1 MIKYFSFCC
10 VLFMSLLCKPSAL
23 NAQRNDI
30 QILENWKTIANN
42 SSPKNWKQVNL
53 PHNWDVYEGFQ
64 RRLHGNLH
72 GYALYKKTV
81 QVAKQIG
88 NRYFL
93 YFEGV
98 GSYATVYV
106 NNKKVGYH
114 AGGRTGFS
122 IDITDAL
129 KSLPA
134 IHNEIKVLSEHPA
147 NCKDLP
153 WVCGGCSDERGFSEG
168 SQPMGIFRPVHLITT
183 KNIRIEHEGVHVWN
197 DTTVTSK
204 AAKLSIATSIKNYS
218 AVVKNIEVSTT
229 LLDAA
234 GAVVSTV
241 KQQQQIL
248 AGATLQVPQQI
259 VLKEKVHL
267 WSPQNPYLYKL
278 VTHILDAGKK
288 IDEII
293 TPYGIRSV
301 TWDLTN
307 SHQLYINHQPVF
319 LNGIGEYEHMFG
331 SSHTFTNKQIKARV
345 SQITAAGFNAF
356 RDAHHPHNLLYQKL
370 LESNGILWWTQMS
383 AHVWYDNEAFR
394 TNFKN
399 LLREWVLERRNS
411 PALILWGL
419 QNESKLPQD
428 FAKECSDIIRSLDP
442 TASTQRLITTC
453 NGGEGTDWDVPQN
466 WTGTYGG
473 NPNTYASDLK
483 KQILVG
489 EYGAWRTIDLHA
501 EGGFQQNGP
510 YSEERFSSLLETKI
524 ALAESVRDSA
534 VGHFQWIFASHDN
547 PGRVQAGEGF
557 RALDQVGPVN
567 YKGLFTTWDEPTAAY
582 YMYRSNYA
590 NALKD
595 PMVYIPMHN
604 WSNRW
609 LKPGVKDELIVY
621 SNCDEVVLY
630 NDIEKIEIGR
640 ERHQGIGKHFTFKNI
655 DIKYNVLLAVGYVN
669 GKAVAKD
676 VVRLYNFPTAPNIDQ
691 LLKPVNI
698 TKPKPGYHYLYRVNC
713 GGDNYTDINGNNW
726 LADNNNP
733 NNPFYSSSWTN
744 TYNIVPNRFA
754 SQRSITDFV
763 KSTQDQKLFQSIRYG
778 KEQLQYHFKVPNGV
792 YRIELYFVE
801 PWFGAAQIN
810 AKGWRNFDVRCN
822 HQVVLKNL
830 EIYNEVGH
838 LTALQKSFNVTVT
851 DNQILIDFPNASA
864 SQAIIAAIAVATK
877 EPVTTLKKQ
886 TYTGYNFGAT
896 TGNLKSWLNNADTV
910 FIGNNLTYF
919 QLPSFAYGANYI
931 QWTNRANSTAKDSAA
946 LTFLENTDLYIA
958 DTSATQSSF
967 FTSFEKTKES
977 LITSDGKAWNVY
989 KKQYK
994 KNESIQIAQSVAP
1007 IVFFNPSPSLQ
1018 PAFDLK
1024 QVLSIRPT
1032 QVKISGSASKDSIN
1046 TKEAVAYSA
1055 GLANSSWPFMI
1066 GAADIYSCTIRYA
1079 NTTQNNMEGA
1089 VRWYAS
1095 DGTVFKTERV
1105 QFTPSKYGKWNYLTI
1120 DTGSMINAGRYQVTI
1135 ELKDALGIYISGV
1148 EIQ

>member
-1 MIKYFSFCC
+1 MIKYFFFFC
-10 VLFMSLLCKPSAL
+10 VLLMAQIYKPPKLC
-23 NAQRNDI
+23 AQRQDKLV
-30 QILENWKTIANN
+30 LENWETIAND
-42 SSPKNWKQVNL
+42 SLQKNWKQVNL
-53 PHNWDVYEGFQ
+53 PHNWDVYDGYQ

-72 GYALYKKTV
+72 GYALYKKRV
-81 QVAKQIG
+81 QVTKQNGI
-88 NRYFL
+88 RYFL

-129 KSLPA
+129 NPLPV
-134 IHNEIKVLSEHPA
+134 IHNDIKVLSEHPA

-183 KNIRIEHEGVHVWN
+183 KNIRIEHEGVHIWN

-204 AAKLSIATSIKNYS
+204 AATLSLATSIKNYS

-234 GAVVSTV
+234 GEVVSIV
-241 KQQQQIL
+241 KQQKQIL
-248 AGATLQVPQQI
+248 AGATVQVPQQI
-259 VLKEKVHL
+259 ILDGQVHL
-267 WSPQNPYLYKL
+267 WSPQSPYLYKV
-278 VTHILDAGKK
+278 VTQILDAGKK

-301 TWDLTN
+301 TWDLTG
-307 SHQLYINHQPVF
+307 SHRLYINHQPVF

-331 SSHTFTNKQIKARV
+331 SSHAFTNKQIKARV
-345 SQITAAGFNAF
+345 SQIAAAGFNAF

-370 LESNGILWWTQMS
+370 LESSGLLWWTQMS

-394 TNFKN
+394 SNFKN
-399 LLREWVLERRNS
+399 LLKEWVLERRNS

-473 NPNTYASDLK
+473 DPNTYASDLK

-489 EYGAWRTIDLHA
+489 EYGAWRTTDLHT
-501 EGGFQQNGP
+501 EGNFKQNGP

-534 VGHFQWIFASHDN
+534 IGHFQWIFASHDN

-567 YKGLFTTWDEPTAAY
+567 YKGLFNTWDEPTAAY

-590 NALKD
+590 NASKD

-609 LKPGVKDELIVY
+609 LTPGVKDELIVY

-630 NDIEKIEIGR
+630 NDNEKIEIGR
-640 ERHQGIGKHFTFKNI
+640 QRHLGIGKHFTFKNI
-655 DIKYNVLLAVGYVN
+655 EVKYNVLVAVGYVN

-676 VVRLYNFPTAPNIDQ
+676 VVRLYNFPTAPNLNQ

-713 GGDNYTDINGNNW
+713 GGDNYTDVNGKNW
-726 LADNNNP
+726 FADNSHSQNS
-733 NNPFYSSSWTN
+733 FYSSSWTKAFG
-744 TYNIVPNRFA
+744 IEPNSFA
-754 SQRSITDFV
+754 SQRSVADFI

-778 KEQLQYHFKVPNGV
+778 KEQLRYHFKVPNGV
-792 YRIELYFVE
+792 FRIELYFVE
-801 PWFGAAQIN
+801 PWFGAAQID
-810 AKGWRNFDVRCN
+810 ATGWRNFDVRCN
-822 HQVVLKNL
+822 NKVVFKNL
-830 EIYNEVGH
+830 DIYNEVGY
-838 LTALQKSFNVTVT
+838 LTALQKSFDVTVT
-851 DNQILIDFPNASA
+851 DNQIIIDFPNVIA
-864 SQAIIAAIAVATK
+864 SQAIIAALAVATK
-877 EPVTTLKKQ
+877 EPITTFKTQ
-886 TYTGYNFGAT
+886 SYTGVNFVAT
-896 TGNLKSWLNNADTV
+896 AGNLKSWLNTADTV
-910 FIGNNLTYF
+910 FLGSNLTYF
-919 QLPSFAYGANYI
+919 QLPSFAYGANYM
-931 QWTNRANSTAKDSAA
+931 QWTNRANSITKDSAA
-946 LTFLENTDLYIA
+946 LTFLENTELYIA
-958 DTSATQSSF
+958 DTAANQSSF
-967 FTSFEKTKES
+967 LKSFEKTKEA
-977 LITSDGKAWNVY
+977 LITSDGKAWSIY

-994 KNESIQIAQSVAP
+994 TNERIWLAP
-1007 IVFFNPSPSLQ
+1007 SSASIVFWNPSPTLQ

-1024 QVLSIRPT
+1024 PVISIRPP
-1032 QVKISGSASKDSIN
+1032 QVKISGLATKDSIN
-1046 TKEAVAYSA
+1046 TKEAVAYGA
-1055 GLANSSWPFMI
+1055 GLANSSWPFII

-1079 NTTQNNMEGA
+1079 NTTQKNIEGNVQWFA
-1089 VRWYAS
+1089 A
-1095 DGTVFKTERV
+1095 DGTMFKSEKLN
-1105 QFTPSKYGKWNYLTI
+1105 FTPSKTGKWNYLSI
-1120 DTGSMINAGRYQVTI
+1120 DTGNMINAGRYQVTI
-1135 ELKDALGIYISGV
+1135 ELTDAKGVYISGV

>member
-10 VLFMSLLCKPSAL
+10 VLFMSLLCKPYAL

-53 PHNWDVYEGFQ
+53 PHNWDVYEGYQ

-129 KSLPA
+129 KLLPA

-259 VLKEKVHL
+259 VLKDKVHL

-319 LNGIGEYEHMFG
+319 LNGIGEYEHMLG
-331 SSHTFTNKQIKARV
+331 SSHAFTNKQIKARV

-489 EYGAWRTIDLHA
+489 EYGAWRTIDLHT

-534 VGHFQWIFASHDN
+534 VGHFQWIFTSHDN

-640 ERHQGIGKHFTFKNI
+640 QSNQGIGKHFTFKNI

-676 VVRLYNFPTAPNIDQ
+676 FVRLYNFPTAPNIDQ

-698 TKPKPGYHYLYRVNC
+698 TKSKPGYHYLYRVNC

-744 TYNIVPNRFA
+744 TYNIIPNRFA

-810 AKGWRNFDVRCN
+810 ATGWRNFDVRCN

-830 EIYNEVGH
+830 DIYNEVGH
-838 LTALQKSFNVTVT
+838 LTALQKSFDVTVT

-931 QWTNRANSTAKDSAA
+931 QWTNRANSAAKDSAA

-1024 QVLSIRPT
+1024 QVLSIRPP

-1079 NTTQNNMEGA
+1079 NTTQNNMEGV
-1089 VRWYAS
+1089 VRWCAS

-1135 ELKDALGIYISGV
+1135 ELKDATGIYISGV

>member
-53 PHNWDVYEGFQ
+53 PHNWDVYEGYQ

-81 QVAKQIG
+81 QVAKQIN

-204 AAKLSIATSIKNYS
+204 AATLSIATSIKNYS
-218 AVVKNIEVSTT
+218 AVVKKIEVSTT

-259 VLKEKVHL
+259 VLKDKVHL

-331 SSHTFTNKQIKARV
+331 SSHAFTNKQIKARV

-489 EYGAWRTIDLHA
+489 EYGAWRTIDLHT

-655 DIKYNVLLAVGYVN
+655 DIKYNVLVAVGFVN

-744 TYNIVPNRFA
+744 TYNIIPNRFA

-830 EIYNEVGH
+830 DIYNEVGH
-838 LTALQKSFNVTVT
+838 LTALQKSFDVTVT

-896 TGNLKSWLNNADTV
+896 TGNFKSWLNNADTV

-1024 QVLSIRPT
+1024 QVLSIRPQ

-1095 DGTVFKTERV
+1095 DGTVFKRERV

-1135 ELKDALGIYISGV
+1135 ELKDATGIYISGV

>member
-1 MIKYFSFCC
+1 MIKYFFFFC
-10 VLFMSLLCKPSAL
+10 VLLTAQIYKPPKLC
-23 NAQRNDI
+23 AQRQDKLV
-30 QILENWKTIANN
+30 LENWETIAND
-42 SSPKNWKQVNL
+42 SLQKNWKQVDL
-53 PHNWDVYEGFQ
+53 PHNWDVYDGYQ

-72 GYALYKKTV
+72 GYALYKKRV
-81 QVAKQIG
+81 QVTKQNGI
-88 NRYFL
+88 RYFL

-129 KSLPA
+129 NPLPV
-134 IHNEIKVLSEHPA
+134 IHNDIKVLSEHPA

-183 KNIRIEHEGVHVWN
+183 KNIRIEHEGVHIWN

-204 AAKLSIATSIKNYS
+204 AATLSLATSIKNYS

-234 GAVVSTV
+234 GSVVSIV
-241 KQQQQIL
+241 KQQKQIL

-259 VLKEKVHL
+259 ILDGQVYL
-267 WSPQNPYLYKL
+267 WSPQSPYLYKV
-278 VTHILDAGKK
+278 VTQILDAGKK
-288 IDEII
+288 VDEII

-301 TWDLTN
+301 TWDLTG
-307 SHQLYINHQPVF
+307 SHRLYINHQPVF

-331 SSHTFTNKQIKARV
+331 SSHAFTNKQIKARV
-345 SQITAAGFNAF
+345 SQIAAAGFNAF

-370 LESNGILWWTQMS
+370 LESSGLLWWTQMS

-394 TNFKN
+394 SNFKN
-399 LLREWVLERRNS
+399 LLKEWVLERRNS

-473 NPNTYASDLK
+473 DPNTYASDLK

-489 EYGAWRTIDLHA
+489 EYGAWRTTDLHT
-501 EGGFQQNGP
+501 EGNFKQNGS

-567 YKGLFTTWDEPTAAY
+567 YKGLFNTWDEPTAAY

-609 LKPGVKDELIVY
+609 LTPGVKDELIVY

-630 NDIEKIEIGR
+630 NDNEKIEIGR
-640 ERHQGIGKHFTFKNI
+640 QRHLGIGKHFTFKNI
-655 DIKYNVLLAVGYVN
+655 EVKYNVLVAVGYVN

-676 VVRLYNFPTAPNIDQ
+676 VVRLYNFPTAPNLNQ

-713 GGDNYTDINGNNW
+713 GGDNYTDVNGNNW
-726 LADNNNP
+726 FADNSHSQNS
-733 NNPFYSSSWTN
+733 FYSSSWTKAFGIEP
-744 TYNIVPNRFA
+744 YSFA
-754 SQRSITDFV
+754 SQRSVADFI

-778 KEQLQYHFKVPNGV
+778 KEQLRYHFKVPNGV

-810 AKGWRNFDVRCN
+810 ATGWRNFDVRCN
-822 HQVVLKNL
+822 NKVVFKNL
-830 EIYNEVGH
+830 DIYNEVGY
-838 LTALQKSFNVTVT
+838 LTALQKSFDVTVT
-851 DNQILIDFPNASA
+851 DNQIIIDFPNVIA
-864 SQAIIAAIAVATK
+864 SQAIIAALAVATK
-877 EPVTTLKKQ
+877 EPITTFKTQSYK
-886 TYTGYNFGAT
+886 GVNFVAT
-896 TGNLKSWLNNADTV
+896 AVNLKSWLNTADTV
-910 FIGNNLTYF
+910 FLGSNLTYF
-919 QLPSFAYGANYI
+919 QLPSFAYGANYM
-931 QWTNRANSTAKDSAA
+931 QWTNRANSITKDSAA
-946 LTFLENTDLYIA
+946 LTFLENTELYIA
-958 DTSATQSSF
+958 DTGATPSSF
-967 FTSFEKTKES
+967 LKSFEKTKEA
-977 LITSDGKAWNVY
+977 LITSDGKAWSIY

-994 KNESIQIAQSVAP
+994 TNERIWLAP
-1007 IVFFNPSPSLQ
+1007 SSASIVFWNPSPTLQ

-1024 QVLSIRPT
+1024 PVISIRPP
-1032 QVKISGSASKDSIN
+1032 QVNFFGLATKDSIN
-1046 TKEAVAYSA
+1046 TKEAVAYGA
-1055 GLANSSWPFMI
+1055 GLANSSWPFII

-1079 NTTQNNMEGA
+1079 NTTQKNIEGNVQWFA
-1089 VRWYAS
+1089 A
-1095 DGTVFKTERV
+1095 DGTMFKSEKLN
-1105 QFTPSKYGKWNYLTI
+1105 FTPSKTGKWNYLSI
-1120 DTGSMINAGRYQVTI
+1120 DTGSMVNAGRYQVTI
-1135 ELKDALGIYISGV
+1135 ELTDAKGVYISGV